1 MSVETLEAKQKRIT
15 DELTEL
21 TVIQEYIS
29 NELQKMKDLGSS
41 DSTQEAKITKY
52 VSDLS
57 KIRSTLLHNLGSI
70 FTNENKDLLSSL
82 GHYQNQNTLYG
93 RLKSELKKSK
103 NLLKKLKAEKNN
115 KTRLAQIG
123 EYEFEKNKEH
133 RSILK
138 TIVYSSFFI
147 LIIVFL
153 NTSNILPSM
162 LTKIF
167 VTIIASFTV
176 LLIIQRLYWN
186 FRRNN
191 IDYGK
196 FSFPYIPSK
205 TIAAPP
211 KNKNTLS
218 VRKMLGMDK
227 CDVNED
233 DIIKKYQE
241 QQALENSA
249 GASSAGASSAGA
261 SSAGASS
268 SPQGFTNMGRI
279 NVLAAN
285 NVDNYTYI

>member
-1 MSVETLEAKQKRIT
+1 LQKVKNKGNVDTTLET
-15 DELTEL
+15 
-21 TVIQEYIS
+21 
-29 NELQKMKDLGSS
+29 
-41 DSTQEAKITKY
+41 KITKY
-52 VSDLS
+52 VADLS
-57 KIRSTLLHNLGSI
+57 KIRSTLQQNLGSM

-82 GHYQNQNTLYG
+82 GHYNNQNTLYG
-93 RLKSELKKSK
+93 RLKIELEKSEE
-103 NLLKKLKAEKNN
+103 LLKKLQASKNN

-138 TIVYSSFFI
+138 TIVYGSFFI

-167 VTIIASFTV
+167 VTIIASITV

-218 VRKMLGMDK
+218 IRKILGMGK

-233 DIIKKYQE
+233 EIIKKYQE
-241 QQALENSA
+241 EQALKKSA
-249 GASSAGASSAGA
+249 GAVSTDAVGAVA
-261 SSAGASS
+261 S
-268 SPQGFTNMGRI
+268 GFTNMGRI
-279 NVLAAN
+279 NVLASN
-285 NVDNYTYI
+285 NIDNYTYI